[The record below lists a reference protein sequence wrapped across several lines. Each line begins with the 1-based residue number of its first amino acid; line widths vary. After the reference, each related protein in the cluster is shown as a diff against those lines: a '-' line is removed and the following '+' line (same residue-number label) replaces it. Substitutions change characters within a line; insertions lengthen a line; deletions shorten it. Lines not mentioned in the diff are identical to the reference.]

1 MFKTLYYSLIEVLSS
16 IRSNDNPPFNAYL
29 GISFFQCLNVLTL
42 IGLVNYF
49 GKFDIPKKLAVIIG
63 LLLYLIITC
72 INFFV
77 LYKNRDRI
85 ILRIHNN
92 SNFKPRRSSFL
103 LSIYMF
109 ISVALF
115 ILVHVKYV
123 TPKF

>member
-1 MFKTLYYSLIEVLSS
+1 MFKTLYYSLIDILSS
-16 IRSNDNPPFNAYL
+16 IRSNDNPLFNAYV
-29 GISFFQCLNVLTL
+29 GISFFQCLNVITL

-49 GKFDIPKKLAVIIG
+49 GKFDISKKLAVIIG

-85 ILRIHNN
+85 ILRIKNN
-92 SNFKPRRSSFL
+92 SNFKPRRFSFL
-103 LSIYMF
+103 LFIYSF

-115 ILVHVKYV
+115 IIVLAKFV